1 MTLARVASSLALI
14 ATVLAS
20 VPARPARAAD
30 LDCLIQPRE
39 VVAISSPV
47 EGLVERVAVERGD
60 RVQEGMVL
68 VVLESSTERAAVA
81 IARYRAEQ
89 ESGIK
94 SNQVRLE
101 FGDRRFQRTDVMYKK
116 ELIPLKEM
124 DEAETGKILAE
135 VGLLEAQ
142 ENRRLAELDLHRAEA
157 LLALRTIKSPI
168 TGVVIERL
176 LSAGEFAKQAPI
188 LRLAQ
193 IDPLRVEVFAPI
205 ALLGRIA
212 VGQRA
217 QIIPE
222 GPLNQ
227 PLEASV
233 TVVDRVADAASG
245 TFGVRLELPNPEH
258 RVTAGLKCKVR
269 FPGVPQR

>member
-1 MTLARVASSLALI
+1 MTLARVVSILALI
-14 ATVLAS
+14 AMVLAS

-157 LLALRTIKSPI
+157 VLALRTVKSPI

-245 TFGVRLELPNPEH
+245 TFGVRLELPNPEY

-269 FPGVPQR
+269 FPGAPQR

>member
-222 GPLNQ
+222 PWT
-227 PLEASV
+227 P
-233 TVVDRVADAASG
+233 RCWSG
-245 TFGVRLELPNPEH
+245 
-258 RVTAGLKCKVR
+258 
-269 FPGVPQR
+269 

>member
-157 LLALRTIKSPI
+157 VLALRTIKSPI

>member
-101 FGDRRFQRTDVMYKK
+101 FGDRRFQRTDVMYKQ

-157 LLALRTIKSPI
+157 VLALRTIKSPI